1 VTDEEKKD
9 LLKFDSPIGRDKA
22 NTSISQ
28 SLSIFESFTSHTPA
42 KEVHFEFTRTFP
54 FSHFPMTRNEFAGS
68 FNYIISVSLH
78 HLRHAGIY
86 SADCR
91 GMWTRSTVIIA
102 NTDDRLGEHWE
113 GEHAFYIDEHG
124 TGTYFELWLTLRSK
138 IDFDETPPC
147 IDHGI

>member
-22 NTSISQ
+22 NTSVSQ
-28 SLSIFESFTSHTPA
+28 SSSIFESSTSHTPA

-54 FSHFPMTRNEFAGS
+54 FSRFPMTRNEFAGS
-68 FNYIISVSLH
+68 FNYIISVSDMRGSILP
-78 HLRHAGIY
+78 I
-86 SADCR
+86 DCR

-113 GEHAFYIDEHG
+113 HVFYIDEHG
-124 TGTYFELWLTLRSK
+124 TGTYFELWLTTLRSK

-147 IDHGI
+147 IAGI